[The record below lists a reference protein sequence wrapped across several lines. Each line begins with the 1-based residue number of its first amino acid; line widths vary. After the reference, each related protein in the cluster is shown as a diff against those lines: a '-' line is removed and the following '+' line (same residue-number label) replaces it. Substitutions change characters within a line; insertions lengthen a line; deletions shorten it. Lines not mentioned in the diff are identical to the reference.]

1 MQHMPLVI
9 KMATFFAERAGDGAV
24 APAGVVFE
32 PRGRYHASNRSRR
45 WIVRKI
51 LPVVVVAAVVSAGFV
66 ASNAVA
72 GVNPVASRAALSDAA
87 APPAADSVN
96 GLWDAIV
103 VSGKAEI
110 PFRFEIDQN
119 GSQVQGFFFEGEK
132 KIGSSSGSF
141 ENGELKLNYDFLNT
155 DLDATFDGRALHGS
169 YRNLRPN
176 AKPLEF
182 RAVKFV
188 AQTAGTTGAPKVD
201 GYWEMFRTAPDN
213 SKLPVSWRLYLRQ
226 SGAEVSGAIL
236 KTSGDSGFLTGHWDH
251 GKLTMSH
258 FAGERP
264 LLFEATL
271 GKDAI
276 LSITLDKQFTYKAAR
291 SNDALAAGIPV
302 PPDPSRFTSVK
313 DPTER
318 FHFGGP
324 DLNGKVVN
332 ESDPR
337 FAGKVVMLTIG
348 GSWCPNCH
356 DEAPSLVDLYK
367 DFHAQGLEIVG
378 LNFEVEPEFAD
389 AKPRVQ
395 TFIKRY
401 GIQYPM
407 LIPGTPDQ
415 VADKMPQ
422 LVNFGVYPTTI
433 ILGRDGRVRSV
444 HAGFASLAT
453 GEEHTRLLR
462 EERDL
467 VKQLLAEK
475 ADAAHKSAG
484 Q

>member
-1 MQHMPLVI
+1 VRRVAIIAVLAAAV
-9 KMATFFAERAGDGAV
+9 ATGWVAPSVVNAAAAGDAV
-24 APAGVVFE
+24 GVD
-32 PRGRYHASNRSRR
+32 
-45 WIVRKI
+45 
-51 LPVVVVAAVVSAGFV
+51 
-66 ASNAVA
+66 
-72 GVNPVASRAALSDAA
+72 RAAL
-87 APPAADSVN
+87 PAADPASIS
-96 GLWDAIV
+96 GLWDATV
-103 VSGKAEI
+103 VNGKAEI
-110 PFRFEIDQN
+110 PFRFEIEQS
-119 GSQVQGFFFEGEK
+119 GGQVRGFFFEGER
-132 KIGSSSGSF
+132 KIGSTSGSF
-141 ENGELKLNYDFLNT
+141 ENGTLTLGYDFLNT
-155 DLDATFDGRALHGS
+155 TLQATFDGTQLSGS
-169 YRNLRPN
+169 YRNNRPN
-176 AKPLEF
+176 ARPMEF
-182 RAVKFV
+182 HAKKFE
-188 AQTAGTTGAPKVD
+188 APAADAGSSAPKVAGNWD
-201 GYWEMFRTAPDN
+201 MFRTAPDN

-236 KTSGDSGFLTGHWDH
+236 KTSGDSGFLTGHWEN

-271 GKDAI
+271 GKDGV
-276 LSITLDKQFTYKAAR
+276 LSITLDKQFTYKAAH
-291 SNDALAAGIPV
+291 SSEAVANGIPV

-324 DLNGKVVN
+324 DLDGKLVSD
-332 ESDPR
+332 SDPR
-337 FAGKVVMLTIG
+337 FQGKVLVLTIG

-367 DFHAQGLEIVG
+367 DFHTQGLEIVG
-378 LNFEVEPEFAD
+378 LSFEVEPDFAE

-401 GIQYPM
+401 GIQFPM

-433 ILGRDGRVRSV
+433 VLGRDGRVRSV

-453 GEEHTRLLR
+453 GEEHTRLIR

-475 ADAAHKSAG
+475 IDPSAHKGAG
-484 Q
+484 GQ

>member
-1 MQHMPLVI
+1 MRKRLAMI
-9 KMATFFAERAGDGAV
+9 ATM
-24 APAGVVFE
+24 
-32 PRGRYHASNRSRR
+32 
-45 WIVRKI
+45 
-51 LPVVVVAAVVSAGFV
+51 VVAASVCAPSWAQSEGAGK
-66 ASNAVA
+66 AA
-72 GVNPVASRAALSDAA
+72 GSIA
-87 APPAADSVN
+87 
-96 GLWDAIV
+96 GLWDATV
-103 VSGKAEI
+103 VNGRAEI
-110 PFRFEIDQN
+110 PFRFEIDET
-119 GSQVQGFFFEGEK
+119 GGQVQGSFFEGEK
-132 KIGSSSGSF
+132 KVTSSGGSYA
-141 ENGELKLNYDFLNT
+141 NGALKLDYDFLNT
-155 DLDATFDGRALHGS
+155 TLEATWDGGTLQGS
-169 YRNLRPN
+169 YRNNRPN
-176 AKPLEF
+176 AKPMPF
-182 RAVKFV
+182 RAAKFV
-188 AQTAGTTGAPKVD
+188 APKAGEATAAPKLT

-236 KTSGDSGFLTGHWDH
+236 KTSGDSGFLTGHWEH
-251 GKLTMSH
+251 GKLTLSH

-271 GKDAI
+271 GKDGI
-276 LSITLDKQFTYKAAR
+276 LSITLDKQFTYKAAH
-291 SNDALAAGIPV
+291 SNLALAAGIPV

-313 DPTER
+313 DPTEPFR
-318 FHFGGP
+318 FSGP
-324 DLNGKVVN
+324 DLNGKTVD
-332 ESDPR
+332 EKDPR
-337 FAGKVVMLTIG
+337 FAGKVVVLTIG

-356 DEAPSLVDLYK
+356 DEAPALVNLYR

-378 LNFEVEPEFAD
+378 LSFENEPDFAD
-389 AKPRVQ
+389 AKSRVQ

-401 GIQYPM
+401 GIQFPM

-415 VADKMPQ
+415 VADKLPQ

-433 ILGRDGRVRSV
+433 VLGRDGRVRSV

-475 ADAAHKSAG
+475 PGAAG